1 MEQYQVALM
10 TKCLW
15 EFQEMLPEIDGI
27 MLVSHDGFIIA
38 STFVGGP
45 SASRLAA
52 VSSALVGLARR
63 ISPRM
68 SCGPMVEVWAR
79 LEDGSVLLKP
89 AGDDATMII
98 LMHSPPRLNSTG
110 TSFPINTHRAIE
122 YVVQVMNGDDP
133 PPITWL

>member
-27 MLVSHDGFIIA
+27 MLVGQDGFIIA

-52 VSSALVGLARR
+52 VSSALVGLARKV
-63 ISPRM
+63 SPRM

-79 LEDGSVLLKP
+79 LEAGSVLLKP
-89 AGDDATMII
+89 AGDDATLII
-98 LMHSPPRLNSTG
+98 LVQSPPRLSQVV
-110 TSFPINTHRAIE
+110 TSFSTNTHRAID
-122 YVVQVMNGDDP
+122 YVVQVMNGEEP
-133 PPITWL
+133 SPITWV